1 MKYIKKPIPVDAWQI
16 DMLEIVNQGK
26 YPEWVHDAF
35 RLGRIK
41 YIKGVTSESLVI
53 NTLEGMMTAAEGD
66 YLIKGPKGE
75 YWFNKKHIFE
85 EMYEEWD
92 GSYEY
97 DTGRPIRGAAKKIG
111 TFEVIDIKENA
122 DGSANY
128 EFSLSEDVKESLVR
142 AAIRTALENAVKK
155 GDEWKVREPDE
166 QPTTKECDWPDEAIT
181 CRHCDCWKSG

>member
-1 MKYIKKPIPVDAWQI
+1 MKYIKKAIPVDAWQI
-16 DMLEIVNQGK
+16 DMLEIVNQGS

-35 RLGRIK
+35 RLGKIK

-97 DTGRPIRGAAKKIG
+97 DTGRPIRGASKKIG
-111 TFEVIDIKENA
+111 TFEVINVKENS

-142 AAIRTALENAVKK
+142 VAIRTALENAVKK
-155 GDEWKVREPDE
+155 GDEWKVREPEE
-166 QPTTKECDWPDEAIT
+166 QPYTVECDWPDETIA